1 VSKIL
6 AGIAGIRECG
16 YCLQPNTLLTRPG
29 VYDRSMN
36 SQERDRHV
44 RQHVS
49 ADVAPELYLPEDD
62 R

>member
-6 AGIAGIRECG
+6 AGIAAIRECG
-16 YCLQPNTLLTRPG
+16 YCLQPSTGLTRPG
-29 VYDRSMN
+29 VYDCLMN